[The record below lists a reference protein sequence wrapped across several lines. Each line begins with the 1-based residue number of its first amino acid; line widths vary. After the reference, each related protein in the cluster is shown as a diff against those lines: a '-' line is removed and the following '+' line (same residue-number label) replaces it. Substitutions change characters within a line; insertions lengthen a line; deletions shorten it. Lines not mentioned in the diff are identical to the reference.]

1 MGSSDYFNDCA
12 IFSAPIESPH
22 NSIFGIQNPRNGT
35 AHGGFFAGGASTYR
49 EYVSTKLTSPM
60 VVGKKYVLSMYVSR
74 ADYYPY
80 TTNNIG
86 FGLNKGDISVS
97 TYDTLLVDKVLLPT
111 VNEVIT
117 ESENWVNIAVSF
129 VADQSYTHLYLGN
142 FKGQKSSLTTIT
154 NDISGGA
161 FTGYGGQ
168 ANSSSAYYFVDE
180 VLVTEVSNTIAC
192 GASNCDKRH
201 HLGTSNR
208 RHFRWKQHQANQ
220 PRAKSQHHHTRQRP
234 CVVPVQQIH
243 PDGCHPRRF

>member
-1 MGSSDYFNDCA
+1 
-12 IFSAPIESPH
+12 
-22 NSIFGIQNPRNGT
+22 
-35 AHGGFFAGGASTYR
+35 
-49 EYVSTKLTSPM
+49 
-60 VVGKKYVLSMYVSR
+60 MYVSR

-129 VADQSYTHLYLGN
+129 VADQAYTHLYLGN
-142 FKGQKSSLTTIT
+142 FNGQKSSLTTIT

-168 ANSSSAYYFVDE
+168 ANSSSAYYFVDD

-192 GASNCDKRH
+192 GANNCDNTITLVRPTDDISGGSTTKQTN
-201 HLGTSNR
+201 LELKANITIQGNANVLFQSNKSILMDATQGV
-208 RHFRWKQHQANQ
+208 FEVKNGVVFE
-220 PRAKSQHHHTRQRP
+220 AKIGG
-234 CVVPVQQIH
+234 CVN
-243 PDGCHPRRF
+243 